1 MRRLF
6 LLLLVLPALAGA
18 DERILSFHS
27 DILVLEDGSLEVTE
41 TIEVRA
47 EGRQIRR
54 GIYRDFPVEY
64 VDQLGIE
71 YQVLFEPHEVLRNGQ
86 AEAFHTVRSG
96 RDVRTYFG
104 SSQSFISRG
113 IHTYTFHYR
122 ADRVLGYF
130 ESHDALY
137 WNVTGNEWAF
147 EIDKATAK
155 VRLAFDVPREEITL
169 DGYTGRYGSTEQDY
183 GVELDDVG
191 NVHFQASNRL
201 PPAHGLMVVVG
212 WPKGY
217 VVEPTALDRAIWI
230 LRDNINVL
238 AALVGFILVLLYC
251 IQVWRKYGKDP
262 EEGLVVT
269 RYEPPDGF
277 SPGSLRY
284 IRINGYDDRVMTAAI
299 MSLAVKGYLTI
310 SKKSGSAYKLSKK
323 EPVEDNQPMAL
334 TEKALY
340 EALFAVDDV
349 VSMKG
354 SNFEVIDTAR
364 KTHKNLLAQ
373 GYKKLHFEKNGCALI
388 PVMAVAVLATTLA
401 ASLGSGLT
409 LFISAMGTLSF
420 ITIIIFAS
428 YMGRRTPAGQA
439 LMDEVA
445 GFTDYLETAEKD
457 DLNLRNPPEKTPEL
471 FEAYLPYAL
480 ALGVEQAWSEQFA
493 DVLSAVRQPRAR
505 DYQPLWYEG
514 SWDTMDFSK
523 STSSLFRNLTSAI
536 KYAKPW
542 LSRDTPSGGRSTGG
556 GSGFFSGGSTGG
568 GRSFFGGSGR
578 GSFGGGGGRFSG
590 GGRGG
595 GGGGGW

>member
-1 MRRLF
+1 MKHLF
-6 LLLLVLPALAGA
+6 LLLSLLPALAGA

-27 DILVLEDGSLEVTE
+27 DILVLDDGSLEVTE

-47 EGRQIRR
+47 EHRQIRR

-71 YQVLFEPHEVLRNGQ
+71 YQVSFKPLSVHRNGLP
-86 AEAFHTVRSG
+86 EAYHTVRSG

-104 SSQSFISRG
+104 SSERFISRG
-113 IHTYTFHYR
+113 IHTYTFRYR

-130 ESHDALY
+130 ASHDALY

-147 EIDKATAK
+147 QIDKATAT
-155 VRLAFDVPREEITL
+155 VRLAFDVPLEEITL
-169 DGYTGRYGSTEQDY
+169 DGYTGRSGSTAQYFGSHFGDA
-183 GVELDDVG
+183 GDVQFEAG
-191 NVHFQASNRL
+191 SPL
-201 PPAHGLMVVVG
+201 PPSHGLTVIVG

-217 VVEPTALDRAIWI
+217 VVEPTVLDRATWI
-230 LRDNINVL
+230 LRDNFNVL

-299 MSLAVKGYLTI
+299 MNLAVKGYLTI
-310 SKKSGSAYKLSKK
+310 SKKPGSAYQLSRK

-349 VSMKG
+349 VSVKD
-354 SNFEVIDTAR
+354 SNYEVIDLAR
-364 KTHKNLLAQ
+364 KTHKRLLAQ
-373 GYKKLHFEKNGCALI
+373 GYQKFHFEKNGCALI
-388 PVMAVAVLATTLA
+388 PVMGVAVLATALA

-420 ITIIIFAS
+420 ITIINFAS
-428 YMGRRTPAGQA
+428 IMGRRTLVGQA

-445 GFTDYLETAEKD
+445 GFTYYLEIAEKD

-493 DVLSAVRQPRAR
+493 DVLGSLR
-505 DYQPLWYEG
+505 DRGTSDYRPSWYEG
-514 SWDTMDFSK
+514 EWNT
-523 STSSLFRNLTSAI
+523 NLSRDLHSAI
-536 KYAKPW
+536 KFAKPW
-542 LSRDTPSGGRSTGG
+542 VSRDRPSG
-556 GSGFFSGGSTGG
+556 GGSTGG
-568 GRSFFGGSGR
+568 SSGFFGGGGSSFFGGSGR
-578 GSFGGGGGRFSG
+578 GFFGGGGGRFSG